1 MRLNRRG
8 DDNHCL
14 GGVCPVA
21 QRRAA
26 VEGPGQGGE
35 HGGAVRCSCNP
46 QVRQSESSDQKYF
59 ITTNLRCLLASEGEG
74 GAAVLVRSQI
84 GNGKLVIGQEGGAAS
99 RIMEKVQ
106 H

>member
-1 MRLNRRG
+1 MRPPAECWG
-8 DDNHCL
+8 
-14 GGVCPVA
+14 
-21 QRRAA
+21 A
-26 VEGPGQGGE
+26 VEGTRQGGE

-46 QVRQSESSDQKYF
+46 QVRQSESSDQKYS